1 MMLHMK
7 PWNRRLEARQLL
19 AVGVLL
25 ILGWIA
31 LTRVSGAVVP
41 DFLPGLLL
49 GAGIA
54 VALVGITICA
64 TAAKQVRL

>member
-7 PWNRRLEARQLL
+7 PWDRRFEARQLL

-25 ILGWIA
+25 ILGGIA